1 MRLSRAAA
9 CRSIAGCLFA
19 LTLSG
24 ATLVAAAPPPTVLDL
39 AAQQKNL
46 TTFVAAVKTAGLEQT
61 LRGSGPLTVFAPTD
75 DAFAKMP
82 AAERAALLQSPDRL
96 KAVILGLVV
105 NEPIVMKDG
114 DTMVASGWTGTAGGG
129 KLAFGSDEG
138 RQMVGTAHVV
148 NTDLRAGNGRITT
161 IDQVLLP

>member
-9 CRSIAGCLFA
+9 CRSIAGCLLA
-19 LTLSG
+19 LSFSA
-24 ATLVAAAPPPTVLDL
+24 ATVAAAPPPTVFEL

-61 LRGSGPLTVFAPTD
+61 LRAAGPVTVFAPTD

-82 AAERAALLQSPDRL
+82 AAERASLLGSPDRL
-96 KAVILGLVV
+96 KALILGLVV

-114 DTMVASGWTGTAGGG
+114 DTLVSSGWIANAGGG
-129 KLAFGSDEG
+129 KLVFGSGDG
-138 RQMVGTAHVV
+138 RQMVGSSHVV
-148 NTDLRAGNGRITT
+148 NTDLRAGNGTLTT